1 MARYNVTV
9 IARNEEKHIR
19 GTLDAIRRQDVKP
32 NRIVVLDDGSTD
44 ATPEILAGMS
54 DIEVTTNA
62 PHASFL
68 SGSGPH
74 GARPQ
79 AREIA
84 MQDTNYLLELDAD
97 LDLPNN
103 YASYLMSHMPR
114 DNAVIASGVFPFARL
129 VKPQYGGR
137 MLDAKWLSGIS
148 DYLERYEERG
158 DMSYKAHAM
167 GHNTATYHALIYKT
181 TRPIGTNYSGKLAY
195 HYARRGRACGFSLY
209 YTLAGCRKVNRS
221 KSVLW
226 YTLRGYCSRPEL
238 CEPEVRAWVRKYQKD
253 RVRVFMR
260 RKPRYLWRICN
271 DAVLVGPTPPEP
283 ALSKPLTENR
293 QKA

>member
-97 LDLPNN
+97 LDLPSN

-114 DNAVIASGVFPFARL
+114 DNAMIASGVFPFACPS
-129 VKPQYGGR
+129 KPQYGAR
-137 MLDAKWLSGIS
+137 MHDAGWLSGLS
-148 DYLERYEERG
+148 AHGERYKERG
-158 DMSYKAHAM
+158 DLSYKARAM
-167 GHNTATYHALIYKT
+167 GYNTATYHALIYKT
-181 TRPIGTNYSGKLAY
+181 TRPVGTNYSSKLAY
-195 HYARRGRACGFSLY
+195 HRARRSRACGFSLY
-209 YTLAGCRKVNRS
+209 FVLLHHMRTKRS

-226 YTLRGYCSRPEL
+226 YTLCGYYSRPEL
-238 CEPEVRAWVRKYQKD
+238 CEPEVRAWARKYQQD
-253 RVRVFMR
+253 INRQRLR
-260 RKPRYLWRICN
+260 RKPRYLRRVRG
-271 DAVLVGPTPPEP
+271 DTVLCGPT
-283 ALSKPLTENR
+283 LL
-293 QKA
+293 